1 MSHNKIKVA
10 GQEPNASGE
19 ISLTSLTIEDL
30 SNVTIT
36 TPSTDQV
43 IKYDASSSSYINAAA
58 PAGTVEYILL
68 GQGESSAYSN
78 SNASAMAV
86 NDTLEIYDTSPI
98 NTITGASLS
107 TSATDWYDELT
118 LPTGKYHIMAVA
130 NVEFSASG
138 YIALG
143 LMASTTPRS
152 AQMVIGDNS
161 SSFAG
166 GSVTSI
172 SSYFE
177 LSGNTTL
184 NFEIRG
190 ASNVDTVA
198 NQGNT
203 VSEFTSIL
211 ITKLAT

>member
-10 GQEPNASGE
+10 GQNPDSSGN
-19 ISLTSLTIEDL
+19 ISLSSLTLGDL
-30 SNVTIT
+30 SNVTINS
-36 TPSTDQV
+36 PSNDQI
-43 IKYDASSSSYINAAA
+43 IKYDASSSSYVNGVA

-78 SNASAMAV
+78 SNASGMGL
-86 NDTLEIYDTSPI
+86 NDTLEIYDTSPL

-118 LPTGKYHIMAVA
+118 LPAGKYHIMAVA

-143 LMASTTPRS
+143 LMDSTTPKS
-152 AQMVIGDNS
+152 AQMVIGDNA

-177 LSGNTTL
+177 LSGNTVL
-184 NFEIRG
+184 NFEIR
-190 ASNVDTVA
+190 AVSNVDTVA